1 MAAAEPLQL
10 IAYYRVSTLRQGES
24 GLGLEAQRSK
34 VAALAEQR
42 GAVVVAEYT
51 EIESGRKADRPQ
63 LAAAMAEAR
72 RRGAVVA
79 VAKLDRLA
87 RDAELVLRLSREAER
102 NGFGGLLFADLD
114 VDAST
119 AAGRMVLSL
128 MASVA
133 EFEARR
139 ISERTREALAAARAR
154 GVKLG
159 GLRPGTLTRNDEA
172 RDRATAESEKLRPVL
187 AALQAQGASL
197 RAMAQALAAAGDLVT
212 ALDNGLGAGA
222 VPAPAAPPT
231 GLQRIADVPIH
242 FADGLARRSPPLQH
256 TADAQSPRA
265 SMNRGTAAGLQVAE
279 GDQVRVTQGGA
290 VVMLFAH
297 LDDRIPDGCVRVP
310 AAHPLCAG
318 LGPAGGEIGLERVS
332 QAARAS
338 A

>member
-1 MAAAEPLQL
+1 MTATEPLQL
-10 IAYYRVSTLRQGES
+10 IAYYRVSTTRQGES
-24 GLGLEAQRSK
+24 GLGLAAQRAK

-42 GAVVVAEYT
+42 GAVVVAEFT
-51 EIESGRKADRPQ
+51 EVESGRKADRPQ

-159 GLRPGTLTRNDEA
+159 GLRAETITRNDAA
-172 RDRATAESEKLRPVL
+172 RDRATAESERLRPVL
-187 AALQAQGASL
+187 KPMAARGESL
-197 RAMAQALAAAGDLVT
+197 RAMSAAL
-212 ALDNGLGAGA
+212 
-222 VPAPAAPPT
+222 
-231 GLQRIADVPIH
+231 
-242 FADGLARRSPPLQH
+242 
-256 TADAQSPRA
+256 
-265 SMNRGTAAGLQVAE
+265 
-279 GDQVRVTQGGA
+279 
-290 VVMLFAH
+290 
-297 LDDRIPDGCVRVP
+297 
-310 AAHPLCAG
+310 AG
-318 LGPAGGEIGLERVS
+318 LGITTRSGQPLSPSGVRNHLQRLGLRTAG
-332 QAARAS
+332 
-338 A
+338 